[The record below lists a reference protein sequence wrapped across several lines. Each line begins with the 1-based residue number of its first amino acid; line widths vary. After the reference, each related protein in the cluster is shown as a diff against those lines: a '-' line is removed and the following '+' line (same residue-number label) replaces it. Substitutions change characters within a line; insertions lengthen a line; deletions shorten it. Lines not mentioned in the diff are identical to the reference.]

1 MCFCMDRNLYLQIT
15 VPHFFYSFL
24 LHSYCSYL
32 YLLFF
37 CNNNALL
44 DIILISAVALSF
56 APFPY
61 FLYLLIISFLDT
73 VFVCACG
80 SPGAGRNHVTPRY
93 YRHFNIINYVEL
105 SAESMQLIFSTV
117 LTNFLS
123 TFEDCVSSLTEGIV
137 GASIDVYN
145 AVLDTLKPTP
155 SKPHYTFNMRD
166 VSKVSISSLSSLSL
180 SY

>member
-1 MCFCMDRNLYLQIT
+1 M
-15 VPHFFYSFL
+15 
-24 LHSYCSYL
+24 
-32 YLLFF
+32 
-37 CNNNALL
+37 
-44 DIILISAVALSF
+44 
-56 APFPY
+56 
-61 FLYLLIISFLDT
+61 
-73 VFVCACG
+73 CACG

-117 LTNFLS
+117 LMNFLS
-123 TFEDCVSSLTEGIV
+123 TFEDCVSNLTEGIV

-166 VSKVSISSLSSLSL
+166 VSKVYTSTSSSFLLLPLTSSSSLDSNLILPMVKKIMIVSSSVCHACFFTTDPFLFL
-180 SY
+180 

>member
-1 MCFCMDRNLYLQIT
+1 MYGQKFVLQMFD
-15 VPHFFYSFL
+15 PHFFYRFL
-24 LHSYCSYL
+24 LHSPVRICTC
-32 YLLFF
+32 LLSVLPMPFSTSSSSAIALPS
-37 CNNNALL
+37 ALL
-44 DIILISAVALSF
+44 
-56 APFPY
+56 PY
-61 FLYLLIISFLDT
+61 FFSSSLHLIIYFHHAFCHHSDT

-145 AVLDTLKPTP
+145 AVLDTLNPTP

-166 VSKVSISSLSSLSL
+166 VSKVSSI
-180 SY
+180 